1 MPLHSYS
8 PPTPRQEFGL
18 ALKAIRERK
27 GVTLAQ
33 IAGTTKVPADLFAAF
48 ERGDLRRWPK
58 GLFRR
63 AFFRGYAGMIGV
75 RVDETC
81 DEFARLFPD
90 EEAAAPARTTV
101 GSSEEEAVRLALDAS
116 WHGPRAAFLGR
127 LLAAFIDAG
136 TVTALGLA
144 AAWIAGVDRPAAI
157 AIVAVTY
164 FSLATVLLSKS
175 PAAWMMAR
183 RQAISA
189 AGVSALRNAAA
200 RLRLRTGDYSA
211 AAVRS
216 DDALARSAESLRRSL
231 LAPR

>member
-1 MPLHSYS
+1 MHSES

-33 IAGTTKVPADLFAAF
+33 IAGATKVPADLFAAF

-81 DEFARLFPD
+81 EEFARLFPD
-90 EEAAAPARTTV
+90 EEAAGATRATV
-101 GSSEEEAVRLALDAS
+101 ESSEAVRLALDAS
-116 WHGPRAAFLGR
+116 WHGPQAAFFGR
-127 LLAAFIDAG
+127 LLAAFVDAG
-136 TVTALGLA
+136 AVTALALA

-157 AIVAVTY
+157 AIVALTY

-200 RLRLRTGDYSA
+200 RLRLRTGDYAA